1 MSLQEKFDQAAANV
15 KNLKAL
21 PTYAQLLN
29 LYAHFKQATVG
40 DADPANRP
48 GLLDLKGKAKFD
60 AWHKLAG
67 TSKED
72 AQKAYIEIVE
82 GLIASI
88 GLKE

>member
-1 MSLQEKFDQAAANV
+1 M
-15 KNLKAL
+15 
-21 PTYAQLLN
+21 LL
-29 LYAHFKQATVG
+29 LLIS
-40 DADPANRP
+40 DRP